1 MQYKTFGELH
11 RHIRKNILKKNLRQ
25 FRGVLFQLIERGYTP
40 SGIGIAHISQI
51 ERDLTKPS
59 VEFQEKS
66 IEAFSIYRVPPKL
79 IKELTVL
86 GDMARGKLSLQD
98 MDMRK
103 KLILVQMA
111 SMKLTQTQI
120 KQLNDLLKEFENEQR

>member
-25 FRGVLFQLIERGYTP
+25 FRDVLFQLIERD
-40 SGIGIAHISQI
+40 SSAIGIGIAHISQI

-79 IKELTVL
+79 IKELVVL
-86 GDMARGKLSLQD
+86 GDMGRGKISLQD

-120 KQLNDLLKEFENEQR
+120 TQLNDLLKEFENEQR